1 MYPYAKFI
9 DDISGLPGVTDV
21 ILVALEGLPI
31 ASTLPEGI
39 DEIKVAG
46 MIAALFA
53 LAEGSGTEMEKGEFN
68 QLFIKSFD
76 GYLLIMQVERNTIL
90 AISLP
95 KDVRLGFIFSFL
107 DAKRISEKFQSDS

>member
-1 MYPYAKFI
+1 MYPYANDKAKRRKRKFI
-9 DDISGLPGVTDV
+9 DDISGLPGVRDA
-21 ILVALEGLPI
+21 ILVTLEGLPI
-31 ASTLPEGI
+31 VSTLPERI

-53 LAEGSGTEMEKGEFN
+53 LAEGSATEMEKGEFS

-90 AISLP
+90 AISLT
-95 KDVRLGFIFSFL
+95 KDVRSAFIL
-107 DAKRISEKFQSDS
+107 